1 MKPPPQTTYKTPK
14 KYYLTLVNGSLGM
27 FYFGYTMGVIN
38 VTYKHLTKQFGWTED
53 EEAHKVALMMTVV
66 PFGMILGGLGIGK
79 VVQLGRRKACIITD
93 IFAIISTI
101 LLLFN
106 NY

>member
-38 VTYKHLTKQFGWTED
+38 VTYKHLTKQFG
-53 EEAHKVALMMTVV
+53 
-66 PFGMILGGLGIGK
+66 
-79 VVQLGRRKACIITD
+79 
-93 IFAIISTI
+93 
-101 LLLFN
+101 
-106 NY
+106 